1 MNKKD
6 INLLA
11 EAYNTLSLE
20 SDVKRDWNAE
30 YKEMEQKHGGGVDWA
45 TVEIDGIDTRD
56 YPDFSDA
63 YITGID
69 FIDGTP
75 VPDDYVDV
83 VQDLYSDIFYD
94 KVMWA
99 AQG

>member
-11 EAYNTLSLE
+11 EAYNALSLE

-45 TVEIDGIDTRD
+45 TVEIDGTDRRD
-56 YPDFSDA
+56 NA

-75 VPDDYVDV
+75 VPDDYLDV
-83 VQDLYSDIFYD
+83 VQDLYSDTFND
-94 KVMWA
+94 RVM
-99 AQG
+99 